1 MSMQVTIDE
10 NKILTEILERDGSLH
25 EQIKRK
31 VEQQLIDNFVEKIE
45 SKFMKQSWY
54 GESTKKIEDSVL
66 EDLKEKQTE
75 LVKEILK
82 SFYSSY
88 RYKQKDLEILKKLK
102 EFIDEN

>member
-1 MSMQVTIDE
+1 MQVTIDE

-31 VEQQLIDNFVEKIE
+31 VEEQLIDNFVEKIE
-45 SKFMKQSWY
+45 SKFLKQSWY
-54 GESTKKIEDSVL
+54 GEPTKQIEDSVL
-66 EDLKEKQTE
+66 EDLREKQTE

-82 SFYSSY
+82 SFYNSY

>member
-1 MSMQVTIDE
+1 MQVTIDE

-25 EQIKRK
+25 EQIKSK
-31 VEQQLIDNFVEKIE
+31 VEERLIDNFVEEIE
-45 SKFMKQSWY
+45 SKFLKQSWY
-54 GESTKKIEDSVL
+54 GEPTKQIEDSVL

-82 SFYSSY
+82 SFYNSY